1 MMNAVQERFLEL
13 YHLRKYR
20 WLTPQEQ
27 REWRECERLLD
38 EYHWK
43 LGRLKNL
50 SYMAY
55 QTEDWEW
62 LHEICAEIDR
72 LKGPS

>member
-1 MMNAVQERFLEL
+1 MNVVQERFLEL

-20 WLTPQEQ
+20 KLTPQEEQ
-27 REWRECERLLD
+27 EWRECEKWLD

-50 SYMAY
+50 SFMAY
-55 QTEDWEW
+55 QTNDWDW